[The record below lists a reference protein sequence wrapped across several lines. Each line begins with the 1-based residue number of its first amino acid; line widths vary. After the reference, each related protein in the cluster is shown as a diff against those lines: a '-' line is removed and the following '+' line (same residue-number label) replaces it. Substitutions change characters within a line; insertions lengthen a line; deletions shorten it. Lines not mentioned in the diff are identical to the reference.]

1 MATCFD
7 DLLGGGAPSPLDQPL
22 TFTVFNDTHARV
34 PDVKCAS
41 LRDFVR
47 NIGGSVGARKESLP
61 LLKLGT
67 FGNVATI
74 KGSLRSN
81 DNLQSVTG
89 IEGDYDGEKVSI
101 EEAAERLEAAGI
113 AAAFYSSPSHTRDRP
128 RWRVMCPLSAPVGAA
143 EREAL
148 CARLNGAL
156 GGLLSRESF
165 TASQSYYFGAV
176 DGAAIPSVAFAEGR
190 ALDQAVE
197 WDGRAIGRG
206 GEAYKPPHVVEV
218 TATDDSDDDDW
229 EWVKPAD
236 WERIDSAL
244 AAIPITDGDREE
256 DGGRD
261 MWLRVGFA
269 LHEASQGGDDGF
281 NRWNEWSSGG
291 AKYDA
296 RGIRRDWNSMARKR
310 RGKST
315 GIGTLYDLAKRYGW
329 SATASVD
336 PASEVDDI
344 DAIGDGAAPTK
355 AKITAT
361 ELRFLT
367 PEQCA
372 AAPSRGYIIKGLFA
386 PRDLGCIFGAPG
398 AGKSLIAPHLGY
410 HVAQG
415 REVFAM
421 RTKPGGV
428 FYVAAE
434 DPHGMRGRINAL
446 RQRHGGAD
454 GFVLVDG
461 VSDLLSPESPDLAA
475 LREAVKRERPAL
487 VFLDTLAMAFPGLE
501 ENSAE
506 DMGRVVAI
514 GRSLTKWGAAVVL
527 IHHDTKAQGAT
538 PRGHSLLNGA
548 LDVALHLFAKDEAGV
563 VRGKLTKN
571 RNGSLDRDIA
581 FRIDTES
588 FGEDE
593 DGDAITSAL
602 VRELAPGAVPAAE
615 KLTASERAAFAI
627 FAALEAGGA
636 VTEHAWRKA
645 CIDSRTVSAADNLES
660 RKKTTTRA
668 FQKLAQ
674 KGVVIVGDGTVRR
687 GGSVGNAYDED
698 DCE

>member
-1 MATCFD
+1 MATAFD
-7 DLLGGGAPSPLDQPL
+7 DLLGGGVDSPLDQPL

-34 PDVKCAS
+34 PNVKCAT
-41 LRDFVR
+41 LRDFVQ
-47 NIGGSVGARKESLP
+47 NIGGTSGAGKEALP

-81 DNLQSVTG
+81 NNLQSVTG

-101 EEAAERLEAAGI
+101 EQAAELLEAAGI
-113 AAAFYSSPSHTRDRP
+113 AAAFYSSPSHTRARP
-128 RWRVMCPLSAPVGAA
+128 RWRVMCSLSAPVSAA

-176 DGAAIPSVAFAEGR
+176 EGAPLPSVAFAEGR

-206 GEAYKPPHVVEV
+206 GEAYKPSSV
-218 TATDDSDDDDW
+218 TPVGEADDRDDDDW

-244 AAIPITDGDREE
+244 AAIPIGDGDREE

-269 LHEASQGGDDGF
+269 LHEASKGSDEGF
-281 NRWNEWSSGG
+281 NRWNAWSSGG
-291 AKYDA
+291 AKYDGK
-296 RGIRRDWNSMARKR
+296 RIRRDWDSMDRRR

-315 GIGTLYDLAKRYGW
+315 GIGTLYDFAKRYGW
-329 SATASVD
+329 CAAASVD
-336 PASEVDDI
+336 PSTAVDDI
-344 DAIGDGAAPTK
+344 DTIGDGAAPTK
-355 AKITAT
+355 AKIAAT

-367 PEQCA
+367 PEDCA
-372 AAPSRGYIIKGLFA
+372 VAPSRGYVIKGLFA

-434 DPHGMRGRINAL
+434 DPHGMRGRVNAL

-461 VSDLLSPESPDLAA
+461 VSDLLSPDSPDLAA
-475 LREAVKRERPAL
+475 LREAVKRERRHWCFSTRSPWRFPA
-487 VFLDTLAMAFPGLE
+487 
-501 ENSAE
+501 
-506 DMGRVVAI
+506 
-514 GRSLTKWGAAVVL
+514 
-527 IHHDTKAQGAT
+527 
-538 PRGHSLLNGA
+538 
-548 LDVALHLFAKDEAGV
+548 
-563 VRGKLTKN
+563 
-571 RNGSLDRDIA
+571 
-581 FRIDTES
+581 
-588 FGEDE
+588 
-593 DGDAITSAL
+593 
-602 VRELAPGAVPAAE
+602 
-615 KLTASERAAFAI
+615 
-627 FAALEAGGA
+627 
-636 VTEHAWRKA
+636 
-645 CIDSRTVSAADNLES
+645 
-660 RKKTTTRA
+660 
-668 FQKLAQ
+668 
-674 KGVVIVGDGTVRR
+674 
-687 GGSVGNAYDED
+687 
-698 DCE
+698 